1 MMHSQKLSN
10 IACRLTVALLLAFAV
25 WSCSDN
31 DNSDE
36 PQQLSRR
43 CVLVYMLA
51 DNSLGHYGYD
61 LDDIGE
67 MERWARTGN
76 FNGCDVMVY
85 HVASGGEA
93 TLESLTPQGM
103 KVEKRYEF
111 DPEVY
116 SVDVSRMRQ
125 VIRDMKSIS
134 PAESYGIILW
144 SHSDGWQENKY
155 SRSWGQDR
163 TMTMKISSMAKALEG
178 TGWEF
183 IYFDSCH
190 GITVEVVYELRH
202 LAPIIAGS
210 TAELPATGM
219 PYESTL
225 PYFLKDKA
233 DITGAART
241 TFEHYDAQPGSMR
254 SCTMSVVDTGHLDEL
269 AEATRAIMQTAPA
282 LPENY
287 CGRPYMV
294 GSCTIYDMADYIHHL
309 DVSDQALIARW
320 DKALEKCVVYH
331 DATPSMWQGLIDLTG
346 YCGMGSWIARD
357 RASSGMFGYMNQA
370 WWKDVISYNP
380 LLTD

>member
-1 MMHSQKLSN
+1 MYTRLFFNLIYKLTIVTLS
-10 IACRLTVALLLAFAV
+10 ALAV
-25 WSCSDN
+25 WSCSDK
-31 DNSDE
+31 DTADE
-36 PQQLSRR
+36 PQPTSRR

-61 LDDIGE
+61 HDDIAE
-67 MERWARTGN
+67 MESWARTGN

-93 TLESLTPQGM
+93 TLESLTRQGLN
-103 KVEKRYEF
+103 VEKRYEF
-111 DPEVY
+111 DPDVY
-116 SVDVSRMRQ
+116 SVDVNRMRQ
-125 VIRDMKSIS
+125 VIRDMKNIS
-134 PAESYGIILW
+134 PADNYGIILW

-163 TMTMKISSMAKALEG
+163 TMTMKISSLAKALDG

-190 GITVEVVYELRH
+190 GITVEVVYELRN
-202 LAPIIAGS
+202 LAPVIAGS

-233 DITGAART
+233 DIVGAART
-241 TFEHYDAQPGSMR
+241 TFEYYDAQPGSMR
-254 SCTMSVVDTGHLDEL
+254 SCTMSVIDTGHLDEL

-282 LPENY
+282 LPDSY
-287 CGRPYMV
+287 RGKPYMV
-294 GSCTIYDMADYIHHL
+294 ASCTIYDMADYIHHL
-309 DVSDQALIARW
+309 DISDPTLVSEWDTALA
-320 DKALEKCVVYH
+320 KCVVYH

-357 RASSGMFGYMNQA
+357 PASAGMFGYMNQA
-370 WWKDVISYNP
+370 WWKDVVSYNP